1 MYQIINL
8 ETGVLIEEAFNPQWL
23 KQQKLRDF
31 PICANNLEDANG
43 VVLSDGNTMVGIYK
57 VDPET
62 GESVQPN
69 MDNYKPLVKIVE
81 VPDGP
86 YVSGQIRTVQHQN
99 ENTSNKLDAQQ
110 ALTLTSLQ
118 GQADQYTTA
127 LDMQAQIDA
136 QQQLNLTALQGIAD
150 LYAALLT
157 LQTPTTTETEE

>member
-1 MYQIINL
+1 MYQIINH
-8 ETGVLIEEAFNPQWL
+8 ETGVLITETMQVTFV
-23 KQQKLRDF
+23 KQQKRVDR
-31 PICANNLEDANG
+31 PILAYNLGEADG
-43 VVLSDGNTMVGIYK
+43 VVFYVGDEEYQLGLAK
-57 VDPET
+57 EYAE
-62 GESVQPN
+62 GEPN
-69 MDNYKPLVKIVE
+69 MLNYTPLVDVVE

-99 ENTSNKLDAQQ
+99 ENTASRLDAQQ

-127 LDMQAQIDA
+127 LNMQAQIDA

-157 LQTPTTTETEE
+157 LQTPTTTPETEE

>member
-1 MYQIINL
+1 MYQIINH
-8 ETGVLIEEAFNPQWL
+8 ETGVLITETMQVTFV
-23 KQQKLRDF
+23 KQQKRVDR
-31 PICANNLEDANG
+31 PILANNLDEADG
-43 VVLSDGNTMVGIYK
+43 VVFYVGDEEYQLGIAKEYA
-57 VDPET
+57 E
-62 GESVQPN
+62 GEPN
-69 MDNYKPLVKIVE
+69 MLNYTPLVDVVE

-99 ENTSNKLDAQQ
+99 ENTGSKLDAQQ

-127 LDMQAQIDA
+127 LNMQAQIDA

-157 LQTPTTTETEE
+157 SQTPTTTPETEE

>member
-1 MYQIINL
+1 MYQIINH
-8 ETGVLIEEAFNPQWL
+8 ETGVLITETMQVTFV
-23 KQQKLRDF
+23 KQQKRVDR
-31 PICANNLEDANG
+31 PILANNLDEADG
-43 VVLSDGNTMVGIYK
+43 VVFYVGDEEYQLGIAKEYA
-57 VDPET
+57 E
-62 GESVQPN
+62 GEPN
-69 MDNYKPLVKIVE
+69 MLNYTPLVDVVE

-99 ENTSNKLDAQQ
+99 ENTGSKLDAQQ

-127 LDMQAQIDA
+127 LNMQAQIDA

-157 LQTPTTTETEE
+157 LQTPTTTPETEE